1 MGFSVSSATVVI
13 LLGLLI
19 GFGMFYSVADASVT
33 RVVDAHDDRADRLLD
48 VKNTQITP
56 IEAGYNTSSN
66 QVTGTVRNDGTTSIP
81 ISKTSVLIDGE
92 YDTGLDLEV
101 ENAPDSHI
109 WMPGEKL
116 RFESG
121 SYDSAPESIK
131 VVTPDGV
138 SASTPV
144 ETIDMEDG

>member
-1 MGFSVSSATVVI
+1 MGFSVSGATVVI

-56 IEAGYNTSSN
+56 LEAKYNTSSG
-66 QVTGTVRNDGTTSIP
+66 QLTGTVRNDGTTSIP

-92 YDTGLDLEV
+92 YDTELVLAV
-101 ENAPDSHI
+101 ESAPDSDI
-109 WMPGEKL
+109 WMPGENL
-116 RFESG
+116 LIETE

-131 VVTPDGV
+131 VVTADGV
-138 SASTPV
+138 GASKPV
-144 ETIDMEDG
+144 ETIDMEDS